1 MKVERTY
8 RTRKEQIEY
17 FRLLSYE
24 YQKQAHRNDNLEA
37 KGKAEAYELSAF
49 ELEHCL
55 EPDLKEEI
63 LKYLQGKFD
72 KYVALKDEY
81 GIDDIFV
88 LKYFDELES
97 CVRMAQ
103 SVIKKPISWGSD
115 HKIQIGY

>member
-1 MKVERTY
+1 MEAKRTY

-49 ELEHCL
+49 ELENCL
-55 EPDLKEEI
+55 EPDLKEEM
-63 LKYLQGKFD
+63 LKYLQGKLD

-81 GIDDIFV
+81 GIADERV
-88 LKYFDELES
+88 LRYYNELS
-97 CVRMAQ
+97 GCVQMVQ
-103 SVIKKPISWGSD
+103 SLIRKPISWGID
-115 HKIQIGY
+115 CKIQTGY